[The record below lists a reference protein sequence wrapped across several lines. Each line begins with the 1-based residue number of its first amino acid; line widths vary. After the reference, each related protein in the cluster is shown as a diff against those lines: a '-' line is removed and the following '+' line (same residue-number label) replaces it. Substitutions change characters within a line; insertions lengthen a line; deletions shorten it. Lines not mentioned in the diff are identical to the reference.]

1 MSQTY
6 LNNKDD
12 LIIKYIPLVNKIV
25 SRIEI
30 NDNALDY
37 EDLVS
42 VGIIGLMDAIEK
54 FDNTKNVPFEAYA
67 TIRIRGAI
75 IDELRKSG
83 KVSRDRI
90 YKLNEYYAAKEKL
103 EKELNRTPEEQEI
116 IKELNLETKEL
127 SKIYETLH
135 YLSNV
140 SLESV
145 IYTKSG
151 EEFNFIDTLKDDKE
165 KSPEEK
171 YIDKER
177 KKELKKAIEKLNERE
192 QQILSLYYVEELTLK
207 EIAYVLDISIARVSQ
222 IHGKILL
229 KLNSYIKDL
238 MEDEDV

>member
-42 VGIIGLMDAIEK
+42 VGIIGLMDAIDK
-54 FDNTKNVPFEAYA
+54 FDSSKNVPFEAYA

-90 YKLNEYYAAKEKL
+90 YKLNEYYEVKEKL
-103 EKELNRTPEEQEI
+103 EQELKRTPEEQEI
-116 IKELNLETKEL
+116 IKELNLESKEV

-151 EEFNFIDTLKDDKE
+151 EEFNFIDTLKDEKE
-165 KSPEEK
+165 KSPEET

-229 KLNSYIKDL
+229 KLNSYIKEL

>member
-6 LNNKDD
+6 STSKDD
-12 LIIKYIPLVNKIV
+12 LIIKYIPLVNRIV

-54 FDNTKNVPFEAYA
+54 FDSSKNVPFEAYA
-67 TIRIRGAI
+67 AIRIRGAV

-103 EKELNRTPEEQEI
+103 EQELNRTPEEQEI
-116 IKELNLETKEL
+116 IKELNVEAKEL
-127 SKIYETLH
+127 SKIYETFH

-151 EEFNFIDTLKDDKE
+151 EEYNFMDTLKDEKE
-165 KSPEEK
+165 KSPEET

-177 KKELKKAIEKLNERE
+177 KKELKAAIEKLDERE
-192 QQILSLYYVEELTLK
+192 QLILSLYYVEELTLK
-207 EIAYVLDISIARVSQ
+207 EISYVLDISIARVSQ
-222 IHGKILL
+222 IHGKILS
-229 KLNSYIKDL
+229 KLNSYIKNSMGDT
-238 MEDEDV
+238 DV

>member
-1 MSQTY
+1 MSQLYTSS
-6 LNNKDD
+6 KDD

-25 SRIEI
+25 SKIEI

-42 VGIIGLMDAIEK
+42 VGIIGLMDAVEK
-54 FDNTKNVPFEAYA
+54 FDTSKNVPFEAYA

-90 YKLNEYYAAKEKL
+90 YKLNEYYTAKENL
-103 EKELNRTPEEQEI
+103 EQKLNRTPDEQEI
-116 IKELNLETKEL
+116 IKELNLESKEM

-135 YLSNV
+135 YLANI

-145 IYTKSG
+145 LYNKEG
-151 EEFNFIDTLKDDKE
+151 EEFYFLDTLKDEKN
-165 KSPEEK
+165 KSPEEA
-171 YIDKER
+171 YIEKEKKDK
-177 KKELKKAIEKLNERE
+177 LKCAIEKLEERE
-192 QQILSLYYVEELTLK
+192 QLILNLYYVEELTLK

-229 KLNSYIKDL
+229 KLNGYLKDL
-238 MEDEDV
+238 MED

>member
-42 VGIIGLMDAIEK
+42 VGIIGLMDAIDK

-229 KLNSYIKDL
+229 KLNSSIKDL